1 MSMKAIRIHQYGGPH
16 LLQYEDVPIPKIRR
30 GEVLVQV
37 HAAGVNP
44 VDYKHASGSL
54 EQFFSFH
61 PPWIPG
67 RDFSGVIR
75 KIGPDVTNFK
85 VGDAV
90 FGNCA
95 SCYAELVVVQANRI
109 VFKPNNLTHLEA
121 ASIPVAAQTAWEAL
135 FDHGHLQA
143 GQTVLIHAAAGGV
156 GTFAVQFAHR
166 KKARVLATASS
177 SNKEYLQTLG
187 ADVVID
193 YQTTL
198 FESVA
203 KDTDLVIEMV
213 GSEIQERSFGCLK
226 EGGRLIATTQEP
238 SQEQADKYGIYATM
252 MHTKGSESL
261 LKKIT
266 DMINTGTIKTE
277 VARSYPL
284 SRASD
289 AWTYVMTKHVRGK
302 VVLEVAPST

>member
-1 MSMKAIRIHQYGGPH
+1 MKAIRIHQYGGPD
-16 LLQYEDVPIPKIRR
+16 LLQYEDAPIPKIQR
-30 GEVLVQV
+30 GEVLVRV

-54 EQFFSFH
+54 EHFFSFD

-67 RDFSGVIR
+67 RDFSGIIE

-90 FGNCA
+90 YGNCA
-95 SCYAELVVVQANRI
+95 SCYAEFVIVQASRM
-109 VFKPNNLTHLEA
+109 VLKPNSLTHLKA
-121 ASIPVAAQTAWEAL
+121 ASIPIAAQTAWEAL

-187 ADVVID
+187 ADLVID
-193 YQTTL
+193 YRTTL
-198 FESVA
+198 FESIA
-203 KDTDLVIEMV
+203 KDVDLVLEMM
-213 GSEIQERSFGCLK
+213 GGEIQERSFGCLK
-226 EGGRLIATTQEP
+226 KGGRLIATTKEP
-238 SQEQADKYGIYATM
+238 SQEQADKCRIYATM

-277 VARSYPL
+277 VARTYPL
-284 SRASD
+284 PKAAD
-289 AWTYVMTKHVRGK
+289 AWAYIMTKHVRGK
-302 VVLEVAPST
+302 VVLEVVPSFNF